1 MFPALISGGGA
12 SRWSTS
18 RSPAASPRIQS
29 STRSST
35 PLAKVDASMG
45 SLEICISILN
55 AVHEQSRPD
64 RDDHVEVLL
73 QNVESGQEDQFEI
86 KKNVDVANTG
96 FGTRSIL
103 CFKFSFKVRSYEH
116 HALCGNC
123 LQQKWGAH
131 NSGRIC
137 IHWRET
143 LIFCQSTR
151 LNSWFVHNLHTAC
164 VLCTSN
170 PNRQKVEQMTLAN
183 LRPRLR
189 LTYGSWSM
197 HTAAGKIWMVSS
209 TFCAGKVRR
218 RQKKVA
224 QRSIHSTTISLN
236 TRITRNTRN
245 IPMHTMIIRQGTT
258 KTHLIFL
265 MSLTK
270 QGFSSHLLTMK
281 QILSLVMRQQNTNI
295 NESLIMNITS

>member
-1 MFPALISGGGA
+1 MRQLPS
-12 SRWSTS
+12 
-18 RSPAASPRIQS
+18 
-29 STRSST
+29 
-35 PLAKVDASMG
+35 AKMG
-45 SLEICISILN
+45 SPQFRQDLYPLKRDFNILSINAIEQLIC
-55 AVHEQSRPD
+55 A
-64 RDDHVEVLL
+64 
-73 QNVESGQEDQFEI
+73 QF
-86 KKNVDVANTG
+86 AH
-96 FGTRSIL
+96 SL
-103 CFKFSFKVRSYEH
+103 CV
-116 HALCGNC
+116 
-123 LQQKWGAH
+123 
-131 NSGRIC
+131 
-137 IHWRET
+137 
-143 LIFCQSTR
+143 
-151 LNSWFVHNLHTAC
+151 
-164 VLCTSN
+164 CTSN

-218 RQKKVA
+218 KQKKVA

-258 KTHLIFL
+258 MTHLIFL
-265 MSLTK
+265 MSSTK

-281 QILSLVMRQQNTNI
+281 QISSLVMRQQNTNI